1 MGELTNWI
9 AGDLTPRARV
19 LTALAPAIIVSGW
32 FIVGY
37 IAFALRCWIWGPPRQ
52 FEKETRG
59 RTAFIGTHLRLYF
72 FWMVNPLWRL
82 LLASGLSAN
91 AVTGMAAAAGL
102 GAAVAAGAG
111 RFGLAGWLFILSGIF
126 DVMDG
131 RLARAHNQVSPAG
144 AAIDSILDRYTDSVM
159 LIGLGFY
166 YRDQHWVLLAV
177 MLALMGTS
185 VVSYVRAKS
194 EALGFPVRGG
204 NMQRAERI
212 MYLGGTVALAPIFE
226 AVMFPHDRRPVH
238 WLAVAGIVF
247 LCVTSN
253 STAVTRFVTL
263 VRSINAGHAHGTDPG
278 LRRRQSSKDQ
288 AA

>member
-9 AGDLTPRARV
+9 AGDLTPQARV
-19 LTALAPAIIVSGW
+19 LTALAPAIVVSTY
-32 FIVGY
+32 FVVGY
-37 IAFALRCWIWGPPRQ
+37 GAYNLRCWIWGPPKQ
-52 FEKETRG
+52 FEKDARG

-91 AVTGMAAAAGL
+91 AVTGMAAASGL
-102 GAAVAAGAG
+102 GAALAAGAG
-111 RFGLAGWLFILSGIF
+111 RFSLAGWLFILSGIF

-144 AAIDSILDRYTDSVM
+144 AAIDSILDRYTDSLM

-166 YRDQHWVLLAV
+166 YRNQGWVLLAV

-226 AVMFPHDRRPVH
+226 AVMFPHDRRPMH

-253 STAVTRFVTL
+253 STAVTRFVSL
-263 VRSINAGHAHGTDPG
+263 VRAITAAHAQGTDPG
-278 LRRRQSSKDQ
+278 VRKRQSSKEQ

>member
-1 MGELTNWI
+1 MGELTNLI
-9 AGDLTPRARV
+9 LGDLTPRARV
-19 LTALAPAIIVSGW
+19 LTALAPAMLVSAY
-32 FIVGY
+32 FILGY
-37 IAFALRCWIWGPPRQ
+37 GAYNLRCWLKGPPKQ
-52 FEKETRG
+52 FETDARG

-91 AVTGMAAAAGL
+91 AVTGLAAASGL
-102 GAAVAAGAG
+102 GAALAAGAG

-144 AAIDSILDRYTDSVM
+144 AAIDSILDRYTDSLM

-166 YRDQHWVLLAV
+166 YRNQGWVLLAV
-177 MLALMGTS
+177 MMALMGTS

-226 AVMFPHDRRPVH
+226 AVMFPHDRRPMH
-238 WLAVAGIVF
+238 WFAVAGIVF

-253 STAVTRFVTL
+253 STAVTRFVSL
-263 VRSINAGHAHGTDPG
+263 VRAIKAAHAQGTDPG
-278 LRRRQSSKDQ
+278 LRKRQSSKEQ